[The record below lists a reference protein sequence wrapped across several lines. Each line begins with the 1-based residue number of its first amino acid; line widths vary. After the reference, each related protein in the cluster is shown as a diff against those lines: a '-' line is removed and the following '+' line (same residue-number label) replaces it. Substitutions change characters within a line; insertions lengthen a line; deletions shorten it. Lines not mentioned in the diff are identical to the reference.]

1 VDVQGTRNVDAA
13 ASADVLLNFELP
25 SDGSAAIFGACVLVG
40 PITNATTGESL
51 DPLPSQSVRREQEGE
66 LGLTDGVDDDVGG
79 PWRPWGLCGD
89 SANSTGIPVLANLSA
104 ATAVSLLA
112 MCL

>member
-51 DPLPSQSVRREQEGE
+51 DPLPSQSVRREQEGDSDHIIKI
-66 LGLTDGVDDDVGG
+66 LKGGVKLNTTFIDDDS
-79 PWRPWGLCGD
+79 R
-89 SANSTGIPVLANLSA
+89 
-104 ATAVSLLA
+104 
-112 MCL
+112 

>member
-1 VDVQGTRNVDAA
+1 MDVQGTRNVDAA

-79 PWRPWGLCGD
+79 PWRPVDYVGTAPILQEFLCLQ
-89 SANSTGIPVLANLSA
+89 TC
-104 ATAVSLLA
+104 LLPPR
-112 MCL
+112 

>member
-66 LGLTDGVDDDVGG
+66 LGLTDDVDDDVG
-79 PWRPWGLCGD
+79 GLCGD

>member
-79 PWRPWGLCGD
+79 PWRTDYVGTAPILQEFLCLQ
-89 SANSTGIPVLANLSA
+89 TC
-104 ATAVSLLA
+104 LLPPR
-112 MCL
+112 

>member
-1 VDVQGTRNVDAA
+1 MDVQGTRNVDAA

-66 LGLTDGVDDDVGG
+66 LGLTDGVDTLSLTTILG
-79 PWRPWGLCGD
+79 
-89 SANSTGIPVLANLSA
+89 SLAWLPRCE
-104 ATAVSLLA
+104 AVWPP
-112 MCL
+112 